1 LPTLLVA
8 APSFA
13 FVYAM
18 LTLLL
23 RCWSHDD
30 IEHLAQLHRRFAG
43 GRPRLVA
50 RLLEWSARSLPK
62 EPA

>member
-1 LPTLLVA
+1 
-8 APSFA
+8 
-13 FVYAM
+13 M

-23 RCWSHDD
+23 RCWSRAD
-30 IEHLAQLHRRFAG
+30 IEHLAQLHQRFAG

-50 RLLEWSARSLPK
+50 RLLEWSARSLPE